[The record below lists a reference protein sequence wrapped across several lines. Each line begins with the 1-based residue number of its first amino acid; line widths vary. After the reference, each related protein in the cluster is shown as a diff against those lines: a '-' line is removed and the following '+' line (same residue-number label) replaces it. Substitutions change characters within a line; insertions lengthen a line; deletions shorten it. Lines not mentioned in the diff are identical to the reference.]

1 MTAVRRSSTIREHP
15 WPEARCSK
23 RPLAHSIH
31 MSMKAIISGGGIG
44 GLATAA
50 ALAQRG
56 WEATVY
62 ESNPTM
68 DSTSMTES
76 SHGVLGG
83 FVAALA
89 SGSIRVVDLTQ
100 TLSSAFPTIV
110 LPAPHG
116 QARPFEL
123 EEISAT
129 TNAGRTAT
137 GTTSAAASTAARISM
152 RRSTGSPVATC
163 RTTRSTPLPCRTS
176 SPPACV
182 IDCSEQAAADPDYL
196 MTVADI
202 ENHEKLHGRIP
213 EGWWA
218 LMRTDWSKRTDPKA
232 FVNRDHTGQHTPGP
246 SEEAVRLLVHD
257 RKVMGFGTESI
268 STDAGMA
275 ASFSAPHP
283 CHSLVHGAGRHGL
296 QCLTNLDQL
305 PDRGALIVC
314 PPLKILNGSGSPVR
328 VLALVEGAADT
339 SR

>member
-1 MTAVRRSSTIREHP
+1 
-15 WPEARCSK
+15 
-23 RPLAHSIH
+23 
-31 MSMKAIISGGGIG
+31 
-44 GLATAA
+44 
-50 ALAQRG
+50 
-56 WEATVY
+56 
-62 ESNPTM
+62 
-68 DSTSMTES
+68 MTES
-76 SHGVLGG
+76 SHGALGG

-100 TLSSAFPTIV
+100 TLSSAFPTIE
-110 LPAPHG
+110 LAAHYG
-116 QARPFEL
+116 QARPFKL
-123 EEISAT
+123 EQISRYDERGPNWYWNNFCCSEHSGTHFDAPIHWIT
-129 TNAGRTAT
+129 GRDLPNNAVDT
-137 GTTSAAASTAARISM
+137 
-152 RRSTGSPVATC
+152 VAVQDFIA
-163 RTTRSTPLPCRTS
+163 
-176 SPPACV
+176 PACV
-182 IDCSEQAAADPDYL
+182 IDCSRQAAADPDYL

-213 EGWWA
+213 QGWWV

-275 ASFSAPHP
+275 GSFPAPHP

-305 PDRGALIVC
+305 PARGAVIVC
-314 PPLKILNGSGSPVR
+314 PPLKIVNGSGSPVR
-328 VLALVEGAADT
+328 VLALVEGAAGT